1 MRFDKQTLS
10 KVLQKG
16 KDVQEKNV
24 CEEKNKLTN
33 TAAATTSSHIN
44 FCTDP

>member
-10 KVLQKG
+10 KAFAER

-33 TAAATTSSHIN
+33 TAAGTTSSHIN